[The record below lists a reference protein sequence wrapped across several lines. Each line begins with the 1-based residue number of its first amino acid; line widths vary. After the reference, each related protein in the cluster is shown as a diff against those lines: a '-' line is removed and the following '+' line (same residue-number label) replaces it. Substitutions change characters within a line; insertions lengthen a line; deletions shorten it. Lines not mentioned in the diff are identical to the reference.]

1 MRSPCDASNSLV
13 KSYGNILDIQELKRE
28 APTPQDFLRKVT
40 PNNQLIV
47 IREYKRLG
55 EISLNTR
62 IPTLGVIGYV
72 YGISTAAEWVNIQIL
87 DYLKGCEQ
95 SIGVEGE
102 DILKF
107 SYSLVMLYPYINLN
121 EFSYFLARCRV
132 ADFGHMYGVTGT
144 NQLGGMFQKFI
155 EERNASIRACEN
167 ERERLRRENAPKPVN
182 GLKAYLEEV
191 KKKADAGDEDAI
203 RILKMHSTSLS
214 KKKSY
219 FKKRLTPLYIN
230 LIFNHMNS
238 NIKDVTLQVSAEGFN
253 ALMNGA
259 NAKFFMDI
267 MSNLTASYTLDDDN
281 HKPCLGYGPTAFF
294 SLFDLANRWNVSL
307 EEVLSIMLDL
317 QLHGLVEYTLSEN
330 EYAIQPSISS
340 FTTIEGVA
348 FKGKACDAP
357 LEELGIDKMDKKQAA
372 EILAYYNGR
381 VTLTIPM
388 VTLKKYALG

>member
-1 MRSPCDASNSLV
+1 
-13 KSYGNILDIQELKRE
+13 
-28 APTPQDFLRKVT
+28 
-40 PNNQLIV
+40 
-47 IREYKRLG
+47 
-55 EISLNTR
+55 
-62 IPTLGVIGYV
+62 
-72 YGISTAAEWVNIQIL
+72 
-87 DYLKGCEQ
+87 
-95 SIGVEGE
+95 
-102 DILKF
+102 
-107 SYSLVMLYPYINLN
+107 
-121 EFSYFLARCRV
+121 
-132 ADFGHMYGVTGT
+132 
-144 NQLGGMFQKFI
+144 
-155 EERNASIRACEN
+155 
-167 ERERLRRENAPKPVN
+167 
-182 GLKAYLEEV
+182 
-191 KKKADAGDEDAI
+191 
-203 RILKMHSTSLS
+203 
-214 KKKSY
+214 
-219 FKKRLTPLYIN
+219 
-230 LIFNHMNS
+230 MNS

-267 MSNLTASYTLDDDN
+267 MSNLTALYTLDDDN